1 MSGLP
6 AFNSSSVMSSRD
18 DAKLKQLE
26 MISTRSKSGK
36 MNDREMRDVANQFE
50 NMIFRLLIKEMR
62 KTIPDNGFIQKSHAM
77 KMYQEIAD
85 DYMIEDLTRSN
96 DLGIEGLI
104 YAELKEANKN
114 IVDLDEIE
122 PRDANFIPLKGKEQ
136 EAGEITKDQFI
147 PLHQPHTDLIEIQQ
161 PKNWI
166 DIPIKE
172 NGFVPLNG
180 HSRLSS
186 SKIDN
191 LK

>member
-1 MSGLP
+1 MNGLP
-6 AFNSSSVMSSRD
+6 SFNSSSVMSSRD

-36 MNDREMRDVANQFE
+36 MNDREMHDVANQFE

-62 KTIPDNGFIQKSHAM
+62 KTIPENGFIEKSHAM

-85 DYMIEDLTRSN
+85 DYMMEDLTKSN

-114 IVDLDEIE
+114 IVDLDDIE
-122 PRDANFIPLKGKEQ
+122 QNDANFISLKGKKQ
-136 EAGEITKDQFI
+136 EDIEFTKDEFI
-147 PLHQPHTDLIEIQQ
+147 PLHQPHTEMMNLHQ

-166 DIPIKE
+166 DLPLKGS
-172 NGFVPLNG
+172 GFVPLNG

-186 SKIDN
+186 SKIEN